1 MKKLSR
7 QPAQKSNANITVNI
21 HDEFVRAVF
30 AHLELVIEFLKL
42 YVGKTRDGRKLLK
55 LLDLKRIRLEPTQ
68 FFGPEGRQRIADLI
82 FWIPL
87 KHGKGSAGVVFIFE
101 HKSERKRSWSFQLLK
116 YLVAIWNKFFCEAKN
131 PESND
136 FVLPAP
142 LLIVLH
148 NGAKPI
154 INKPMLE
161 EYIAKIVGTKKFIP
175 KFDYIMV
182 DLSVLNPDEFG
193 TAPLLR
199 VILELLKRATDGTL
213 YDVRKQILEPL
224 AAIRDDEKTRYWIQ
238 QILRYMDKS
247 IKSKKEELTPESID
261 EIIEPVYKERS
272 TKMSLTFLE
281 KLEKRGRVKGRA
293 EGRAKGRAE
302 GRIKGRVEGRAEGRA
317 EGGQNVVLAA
327 LRAKFKK
334 VPRHI
339 ETVIRQM
346 SDPIALESLIN
357 DAIAS
362 QTLDEFAEA
371 LK

>member
-1 MKKLSR
+1 MKKLSLQSVKNL
-7 QPAQKSNANITVNI
+7 QPNKKKSVNI

-30 AHLELVIEFLKL
+30 ANLELVAEFLKL
-42 YVGKTRDGRKLLK
+42 YIGKTRDGLKLLK

-87 KHGKGSAGVVFIFE
+87 KHGKGTAGVVFVFE
-101 HKSERKRSWSFQLLK
+101 HKSERKRSWPFQLLK
-116 YLVAIWNKFFCEAKN
+116 YLVAIWNKFFSEAKN
-131 PESND
+131 PEDKN

-148 NGAKPI
+148 NGSKPI
-154 INKPMLE
+154 INKPKLD
-161 EYIAKIVGTKKFIP
+161 EYIAKIIGTKRFIP

-182 DLSVLNPDEFG
+182 DLSVLSPDEFG

-238 QILRYMDKS
+238 QILRYMDKA
-247 IKSKKEELTPESID
+247 IKNKKKELTPESID
-261 EIIEPVYKERS
+261 EVIKPVYKERS

-281 KLEKRGRVKGRA
+281 KLEAKSKA
-293 EGRAKGRAE
+293 EGKQE
-302 GRIKGRVEGRAEGRA
+302 M
-317 EGGQNVVLAA
+317 VLLA
-327 LRAKFKK
+327 LRTKFKK
-334 VPRHI
+334 IPKYI
-339 ETVIRQM
+339 EITIRQM
-346 SDPIALESLIN
+346 SDPIALDSLISE
-357 DAIAS
+357 IFEC